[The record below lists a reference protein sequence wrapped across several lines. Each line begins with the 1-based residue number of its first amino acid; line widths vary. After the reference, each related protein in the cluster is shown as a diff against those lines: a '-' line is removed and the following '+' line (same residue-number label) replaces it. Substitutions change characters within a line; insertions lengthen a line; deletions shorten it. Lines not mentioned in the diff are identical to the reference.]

1 MIRLMSRLA
10 KLPLSAFVRGA
21 ELFLDALKDF
31 QGLAEQGI
39 DTLAGV
45 PPAPSLAASSPT
57 SNRSNNPQEVS
68 SMADQD
74 LGGDDLKY
82 VSYSI
87 VFTKRDLEAPLQKER
102 QEVLNYATDGGS
114 FAALKMGD
122 FQVKLQQGEVKRP
135 AVWVDNSYPES
146 AAGEYITGIPDEDRK
161 YIRFVYRVDQRLP
174 RQERDYEKEQVKVLR
189 EIRDRL

>member
-1 MIRLMSRLA
+1 VIRLMGQLA
-10 KLPLSAFVRGA
+10 KLPISAFVRGI
-21 ELFLDALKDF
+21 ELFLDALRDF

-45 PPAPSLAASSPT
+45 PPAVD
-57 SNRSNNPQEVS
+57 PQEVRG
-68 SMADQD
+68 MADQD

-102 QEVLNYATDGGS
+102 QEVINYATDGGS

-122 FQVKLQQGEVKRP
+122 FQVKLERGEISRP
-135 AVWVDNSYPES
+135 AVWADNKYPQDDGSEF
-146 AAGEYITGIPDEDRK
+146 ITGIPSEDRK